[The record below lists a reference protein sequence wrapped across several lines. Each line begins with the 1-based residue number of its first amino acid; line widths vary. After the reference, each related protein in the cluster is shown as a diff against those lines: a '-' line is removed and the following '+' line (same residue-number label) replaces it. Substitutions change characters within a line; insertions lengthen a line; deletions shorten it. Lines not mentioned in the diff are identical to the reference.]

1 MSSNLNKQS
10 AIPPTIPKIQP
21 KTVPTA
27 LNFVFGGISGCLAT
41 CVVQPI
47 DMIKTQI
54 QLTSEGGSNKI
65 SPISI
70 AKNFVNDN
78 GFKALYRGLD
88 SALLRQVLYTTT
100 RFGIFYTLN
109 DYLKTKNKGKPATV
123 LQKISCALT
132 AGGIGAA
139 FANPADLILIRMQA
153 DSRLPPE
160 QKRNYT
166 SVFNGISRIMKEEGI
181 GALWTGS
188 LPTITRA
195 CVLNIFMLVPFEE
208 FKERLKNVI
217 TDTKTRTIVSSMLAS
232 FLGSFSALPFD
243 NTKTKIQKMTKLPDG
258 TYPYKGLIDCMIKT
272 IQNEGPTRLWVG
284 FPTFYVRI
292 GPHVVITLILNDL
305 FRSFYTSK

>member
-1 MSSNLNKQS
+1 MSTKE
-10 AIPPTIPKIQP
+10 KP
-21 KTVPTA
+21 KTVPTY
-27 LNFVFGGISGCLAT
+27 LNFLFGGLSGCLAT

-54 QLTSEGGSNKI
+54 QLASEGSAKNI
-65 SPISI
+65 SPITITKEFIKQNS
-70 AKNFVNDN
+70 FL
-78 GFKALYRGLD
+78 GLYKGLD

-100 RFGIFYTLN
+100 RFGIFYTLQ
-109 DYLKTKNKGKPATV
+109 DYINKKNNGKPSTIV
-123 LQKISCALT
+123 QKIGSALT

-160 QKRNYT
+160 KRRNYS
-166 SVFNGISRIMKEEGI
+166 SVFNGISRIISEEGV

-195 CVLNIFMLVPFEE
+195 CVLNIFMLAPFEE

-217 TDTKTRTIVSSMLAS
+217 PDIKTRTVVSSLLAS

-243 NTKTKIQKMTKLPDG
+243 NTKTKIQKMQKLPDG
-258 TYPYKGLIDCMIKT
+258 TFPYKGMIDCFLKSIS
-272 IQNEGPTRLWVG
+272 NEGPTKLWVG

-292 GPHVVITLILNDL
+292 GPHVIISLLLNDM
-305 FRSFYTSK
+305 FRSIYLK